1 MKIAGE
7 LLILTREHHS
17 ALSLANKCINAIKAK
32 DSLVIQTLCEKISEN
47 FETDFSEHF
56 ETEESTIFAFLS
68 EKSDDLAQLC
78 AQLTL
83 EHQQLYKMA
92 GELLD
97 QPDSLEKFGK
107 LLKSHARLENRVL
120 FPSIDLLSAS
130 QRRQILNSSAK
141 HSSATI
147 YE

>member
-17 ALSLANKCINAIKAK
+17 ALSLANKCVNAVKAK
-32 DSLVIQTLCEKISEN
+32 DEVEIQTLCEKISQN
-47 FETDFSEHF
+47 FKMDFSEHF

-68 EKSDDLAQLC
+68 EKSADLARLC
-78 AQLTL
+78 DDLTL

-107 LLKSHARLENRVL
+107 LLKTHARLENRQL
-120 FPSIDLLSAS
+120 FPNIDLLSPK
-130 QRRQILNSSAK
+130 QRREILNSSAK
-141 HSSATI
+141 HASATI

>member
-17 ALSLANKCINAIKAK
+17 ALSLANKCVNAVKAK
-32 DSLVIQTLCEKISEN
+32 NEVEIQILCEKISQN
-47 FETDFSEHF
+47 FKMDFSEHF

-68 EKSDDLAQLC
+68 EKSADLARLC
-78 AQLTL
+78 DDLTL
-83 EHQQLYKMA
+83 EHQQLYKIA

-107 LLKSHARLENRVL
+107 LLKSHARLENRQL
-120 FPSIDLLSAS
+120 FPNIDLLSPK
-130 QRRQILNSSAK
+130 QRREILNSSAK
-141 HSSATI
+141 HASATI

>member
-1 MKIAGE
+1 MKVAGE

-17 ALSLANKCINAIKAK
+17 ALSLANKCLNAVKANNE
-32 DSLVIQTLCEKISEN
+32 VEIQTLCAKISQN
-47 FETDFSEHF
+47 FKMDYSEHF
-56 ETEESTIFAFLS
+56 DTEESTIFTFLS

-83 EHQQLYKMA
+83 EHQQLYKISS
-92 GELLD
+92 ELAN
-97 QPDSLEKFGK
+97 QPESLEKFGK
-107 LLKSHARLENRVL
+107 LLKSHARLENREL
-120 FPSIDLLSAS
+120 FPNIDLLSAP

-141 HSSATI
+141 HGSATI

>member
-17 ALSLANKCINAIKAK
+17 ALSLANKCVNAVKAK
-32 DSLVIQTLCEKISEN
+32 DEVEIQTLCEKISQN
-47 FETDFSEHF
+47 FKMDFSEHF

-68 EKSDDLAQLC
+68 EKSADLARLC
-78 AQLTL
+78 DDLTL

-107 LLKSHARLENRVL
+107 LLKTHARLENREL
-120 FPSIDLLSAS
+120 FPNIDLLSPK
-130 QRRQILNSSAK
+130 QRREILNSSAK
-141 HSSATI
+141 HASATI

>member
-17 ALSLANKCINAIKAK
+17 ALSLANKCVNAVKAK
-32 DSLVIQTLCEKISEN
+32 DEVEIQTLCEKISQN
-47 FETDFSEHF
+47 FKMDFSEHF

-68 EKSDDLAQLC
+68 EKSADLARLC
-78 AQLTL
+78 DDLTL
-83 EHQQLYKMA
+83 EHQQLYKIA

-107 LLKSHARLENRVL
+107 LLKSHARLENRQL
-120 FPSIDLLSAS
+120 FPNIDLLSPK
-130 QRRQILNSSAK
+130 QRREILNSSAK
-141 HSSATI
+141 HASATI

>member
-1 MKIAGE
+1 MIVAGE

-17 ALSLANKCINAIKAK
+17 ALSLANKCVNAVKAK
-32 DSLVIQTLCEKISEN
+32 DEVEIQTLCEKISEN
-47 FETDFSEHF
+47 FKIDFSEHF

-78 AQLTL
+78 NQLIL

-92 GELLD
+92 SELTNN
-97 QPDSLEKFGK
+97 SEYLEKFGK
-107 LLKSHARLENRVL
+107 LLKSHARLENREL
-120 FPSIDLLSAS
+120 FPNIDLLSPK
-130 QRRQILNSSAK
+130 QRREILNSSAK
-141 HSSATI
+141 HASATI

>member
-17 ALSLANKCINAIKAK
+17 ALSLANKCVNAVKAK
-32 DSLVIQTLCEKISEN
+32 DEVEIQTLCEKISQN
-47 FETDFSEHF
+47 FKMDFSEHF

-68 EKSDDLAQLC
+68 EKSADLARLC
-78 AQLTL
+78 DDLTL

-107 LLKSHARLENRVL
+107 LLKSHARLENRQL
-120 FPSIDLLSAS
+120 FPNIDLLSPK
-130 QRRQILNSSAK
+130 QRREILNSSAK
-141 HSSATI
+141 HASATI

>member
-17 ALSLANKCINAIKAK
+17 ALSLANKCVNAVKAK
-32 DSLVIQTLCEKISEN
+32 NEVEIQIFCEKISQN
-47 FETDFSEHF
+47 FKMDFSEHF

-68 EKSDDLAQLC
+68 EKSADLARLC
-78 AQLTL
+78 DDLTL

-107 LLKSHARLENRVL
+107 LLKSHARLENRTL
-120 FPSIDLLSAS
+120 FPNIDLLSAP

-141 HSSATI
+141 HGSATI